1 MAVELEK
8 QRGRVESALA
18 SPCKVLE
25 LRGKGALQ
33 LCITEQLC
41 VCVSRITGKDETSV
55 PPELVLLASP

>member
-25 LRGKGALQ
+25 LRGTGALQ
-33 LCITEQLC
+33 LRITEQLC
-41 VCVSRITGKDETSV
+41 VCVCLGLQEKMR
-55 PPELVLLASP
+55 PAFLRN